1 MPKTIDLRKGLS
13 SVLLWSVISAAFIGP
28 GTVTTAARAGAG
40 FQASLLW
47 ALVFATAAAMIVQ
60 EAAARITLASGKGLG
75 EIIALKYAE
84 RGRHLSVVLFI
95 AVAFGCAAYQ
105 TGNILGAVA
114 GLQLLV
120 DVPAPL
126 LATAVALPAAL
137 LLWSGRQAF
146 IARVLGGVVFL
157 MGFAFIYTAWSS
169 KITPDALLQGALTPS
184 VPEGSLILITGLI
197 GTTIVP
203 YNLFLASG
211 IGQNQSV
218 REMRTGLFLAVG
230 IGGMISMAVLISAT
244 GVEGAFS
251 YEAVGQALG
260 TKLGSTGPALF
271 GLGLFAAGATSSIT
285 APLAAAITA
294 RSLLGTRAG
303 WRNHH
308 FHLVWMVVLCVGF
321 IFGLLDVRP
330 VPAIILAQAIN
341 GVLLPLVTGFLLLA
355 VNDRRLLPA
364 NYTNKTWTNVLL
376 FIVFA
381 VVCMLGLQNIWKSLL
396 ALFPGLEPWTRTAWW
411 WQLAL
416 TGAFSGALAR
426 TIRKKDNDREK
437 NS

>member
-40 FQASLLW
+40 FQATLLW
-47 ALVFATAAAMIVQ
+47 ALVFATVAAMVVQ

-75 EIIALKYAE
+75 EIIAMKYAE

-126 LATAVALPAAL
+126 LAMVVAFPSAL
-137 LLWSGRQAF
+137 LLWSGQQAL
-146 IARVLGGVVFL
+146 IARVLGAVVFL
-157 MGFAFIYTAWSS
+157 MGFAFMYTAWSS

-184 VPEGSLILITGLI
+184 VPEGSLILVTGLV

-203 YNLFLASG
+203 YNLFLGSG

-218 REMRTGLFLAVG
+218 GEMRTGLILAVG

-244 GVEGAFS
+244 AVKGAFS

-260 TKLGSTGPALF
+260 ANLGQGGPILF
-271 GLGLFAAGATSSIT
+271 GLGLFAAGTTSSIT

-294 RSLLGTRAG
+294 RSLLGTRVG
-303 WRNHH
+303 WRNYH
-308 FHLVWMVVLCVGF
+308 FHLVWMGVLGVGF

-364 NYTNKTWTNVLL
+364 NYTNKTWTNILL

-396 ALFPGLEPWTRTAWW
+396 ALFPGLEPWTTTAWW

-426 TIRKKDNDREK
+426 TIRKKDNDRGK